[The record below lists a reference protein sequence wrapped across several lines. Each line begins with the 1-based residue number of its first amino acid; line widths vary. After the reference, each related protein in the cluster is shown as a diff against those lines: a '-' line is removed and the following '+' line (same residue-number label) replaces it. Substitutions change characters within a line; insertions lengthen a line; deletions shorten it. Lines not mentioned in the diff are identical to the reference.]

1 MNFRS
6 KITTVAMAIALASG
20 VGFLH
25 AQSGG
30 QGGSSGSVGAR
41 DQTNDPLSNNNN
53 QNNPPRTNSS
63 TSSTSAT
70 PAANP
75 GTGQPAGAQG
85 TQDMQNTQPATSSQY
100 NGNNTT
106 TEQRQD
112 PNVRTPVAPMP
123 QDNSSSMN
131 NGTPSDTSINS
142 DNANRDSTLPARAD
156 RN

>member
-1 MNFRS
+1 MNSRS
-6 KITTVAMAIALASG
+6 KITTAAMAIALASG

-30 QGGSSGSVGAR
+30 QGGSSGTVGAR
-41 DQTNDPLSNNNN
+41 DQTNDPLSNNND
-53 QNNPPRTNSS
+53 QNKAPP
-63 TSSTSAT
+63 AT

-75 GTGQPAGAQG
+75 STGQPAT
-85 TQDMQNTQPATSSQY
+85 TQDMQNTQPATSSQN

-112 PNVRTPVAPMP
+112 PSVRTGTDPMP
-123 QDNSSSMN
+123 QYNSTNDSSMN
-131 NGTPSDTSINS
+131 S
-142 DNANRDSTLPARAD
+142 ADSTLPARAD

>member
-1 MNFRS
+1 MNPRS

-25 AQSGG
+25 AQG

-41 DQTNDPLSNNNN
+41 DQTNDPLSNNND
-53 QNNPPRTNSS
+53 QGKAPP
-63 TSSTSAT
+63 AT

-75 GTGQPAGAQG
+75 STGQPA
-85 TQDMQNTQPATSSQY
+85 TTNDWQNSQPATSSQN
-100 NGNNTT
+100 NGNNQT

-112 PNVRTPVAPMP
+112 PNVRSQTDPMP
-123 QDNSSSMN
+123 MSAPAAGSS
-131 NGTPSDTSINS
+131 TDTSTMSNDS
-142 DNANRDSTLPARAD
+142 TTDSTLPARAD

>member
-1 MNFRS
+1 MNSRS
-6 KITTVAMAIALASG
+6 KITTAAMAIALASG

-30 QGGSSGSVGAR
+30 QGGSSGTVGAR
-41 DQTNDPLSNNNN
+41 DQTNDPLSNNND
-53 QNNPPRTNSS
+53 QNKAPP
-63 TSSTSAT
+63 AT

-75 GTGQPAGAQG
+75 STGQPAT
-85 TQDMQNTQPATSSQY
+85 TQDMQNTQPATSSQN

-112 PNVRTPVAPMP
+112 PSVRTGTDPM
-123 QDNSSSMN
+123 QQYNSTTDSSMN
-131 NGTPSDTSINS
+131 ST
-142 DNANRDSTLPARAD
+142 DSTLPARAD

>member
-1 MNFRS
+1 MNPRS

-30 QGGSSGSVGAR
+30 QGGSSGTVGAR
-41 DQTNDPLSNNNN
+41 DRTNDPLSNNNG
-53 QNNPPRTNSS
+53 QNDATRTQSNAPA
-63 TSSTSAT
+63 AT
-70 PAANP
+70 PAADP
-75 GTGQPAGAQG
+75 MTGQPASAP
-85 TQDMQNTQPATSSQY
+85 DMRNSQPATGSDY

-106 TEQRQD
+106 TDQRQD
-112 PNVRTPVAPMP
+112 PSVRTPTQPMP

-131 NGTPSDTSINS
+131 NGTTSSDSSMNNS
-142 DNANRDSTLPARAD
+142 DSTLPARAD

>member
-1 MNFRS
+1 MNPRS

-63 TSSTSAT
+63 TSAT

-75 GTGQPAGAQG
+75 GTGQPAGTQG

-131 NGTPSDTSINS
+131 NGTPSDSSMNS

>member
-1 MNFRS
+1 MNSRS

-41 DQTNDPLSNNNN
+41 DQTQDPLSNNND
-53 QNNPPRTNSS
+53 QNKAPP
-63 TSSTSAT
+63 AT

-75 GTGQPAGAQG
+75 STGQPA
-85 TQDMQNTQPATSSQY
+85 TTNDWRNSQPATGSDY

-106 TEQRQD
+106 TDQRQD
-112 PNVRTPVAPMP
+112 PSVRTPTQPMN
-123 QDNSSSMN
+123 QG
-131 NGTPSDTSINS
+131 GTSTMGSDTSSTDMSTNS
-142 DNANRDSTLPARAD
+142 SDSNLPARAD

>member
-1 MNFRS
+1 MNPRS

-25 AQSGG
+25 AQG

-41 DQTNDPLSNNNN
+41 DQTNDPLSNNND
-53 QNNPPRTNSS
+53 QGKAPP
-63 TSSTSAT
+63 AT

-75 GTGQPAGAQG
+75 STGQPA
-85 TQDMQNTQPATSSQY
+85 TTNDWNNTQPATSSQN

-112 PNVRTPVAPMP
+112 PAVRSQTDPMP
-123 QDNSSSMN
+123 MSAPAAGSSSTDTSTMN
-131 NGTPSDTSINS
+131 NDTT
-142 DNANRDSTLPARAD
+142 DSTLPARAD

>member
-1 MNFRS
+1 MNPRS

-25 AQSGG
+25 AQG

-41 DQTNDPLSNNNN
+41 DQTNDPLSNNND
-53 QNNPPRTNSS
+53 QNKAPP
-63 TSSTSAT
+63 AT

-75 GTGQPAGAQG
+75 STGQPATA
-85 TQDMQNTQPATSSQY
+85 TDMRNSQPATSSQN
-100 NGNNTT
+100 NGNNAT

-112 PNVRTPVAPMP
+112 PNVRTQTDPMP
-123 QDNSSSMN
+123 MSAPAAGTSSTDMS
-131 NGTPSDTSINS
+131 TTTT
-142 DNANRDSTLPARAD
+142 DSTLPARAD

>member
-1 MNFRS
+1 MNPRS

-41 DQTNDPLSNNNN
+41 DQTNDPLSNNND
-53 QNNPPRTNSS
+53 QGKAPP
-63 TSSTSAT
+63 AT

-75 GTGQPAGAQG
+75 STGQPA
-85 TQDMQNTQPATSSQY
+85 TTNDWQNTQPATSSQN

-112 PNVRTPVAPMP
+112 PNVRTQTDPMP
-123 QDNSSSMN
+123 MSAPAAGSSS
-131 NGTPSDTSINS
+131 TDTSTMSNDS
-142 DNANRDSTLPARAD
+142 TTDSTLPARAD

>member
-1 MNFRS
+1 MTPRS

-20 VGFLH
+20 AGILY

-41 DQTNDPLSNNNN
+41 DQTNDPLSNNND
-53 QNNPPRTNSS
+53 QMKQPP
-63 TSSTSAT
+63 AT
-70 PAANP
+70 Q
-75 GTGQPAGAQG
+75 TGQPPATQAADPVTGQPPQPLDQQQG
-85 TQDMQNTQPATSSQY
+85 QTATSSQN

-112 PNVRTPVAPMP
+112 PSVRTQAP
-123 QDNSSSMN
+123 DSSMN
-131 NGTPSDTSINS
+131 SDSTSRNNS
-142 DNANRDSTLPARAD
+142 ANSGSDSTLPARAD

>member
-1 MNFRS
+1 MNPRS
-6 KITTVAMAIALASG
+6 KITTAAMAIALASG

-41 DQTNDPLSNNNN
+41 DQTSDPLSNNND
-53 QNNPPRTNSS
+53 QNKAPP
-63 TSSTSAT
+63 AT

-75 GTGQPAGAQG
+75 STGQPATAN
-85 TQDMQNTQPATSSQY
+85 DWQNSQPATSSQ
-100 NGNNTT
+100 NSGNNTT

-112 PNVRTPVAPMP
+112 PNVRTQTDPMP
-123 QDNSSSMN
+123 MS
-131 NGTPSDTSINS
+131 TPSSDTSS
-142 DNANRDSTLPARAD
+142 TDMSTTSTDSTLPARAD

>member
-1 MNFRS
+1 MNSRS

-41 DQTNDPLSNNNN
+41 DQTQDPLSNNND
-53 QNNPPRTNSS
+53 QNKAPP
-63 TSSTSAT
+63 AT

-75 GTGQPAGAQG
+75 STGQPA
-85 TQDMQNTQPATSSQY
+85 TTNDWRNTQPATSSQN

-112 PNVRTPVAPMP
+112 PNVRTQTDPMP
-123 QDNSSSMN
+123 MNAPAAGSSS
-131 NGTPSDTSINS
+131 TDTSTMSNDS
-142 DNANRDSTLPARAD
+142 TDSTLPARAD